1 MKIVLQSLTLLA
13 VAAVVSCVTI
23 NIYFPAEE
31 IRGAADRIVDEVYGE
46 KEASEKQAPANPG
59 SSFLP
64 QWWGPQV
71 AYAEQDINVS
81 TPEIRAIRADM
92 RSRFEQLK
100 PYLDAGNLGIA
111 RNGLLEVRTTDGL
124 SLKQRAEIKRLADAE
139 NQARRRLYQE
149 IAKANGFPE
158 KTDEV
163 QAIFA
168 ESWRGKAEAGWYLES
183 DNGQWQKK

>member
-1 MKIVLQSLTLLA
+1 MKKFLQSLTLLA
-13 VAAVVSCVTI
+13 VVAVVSCVTI

-31 IRGAADRIVDEVYGE
+31 IRGAADRIVEEVYGE
-46 KEASEKQAPANPG
+46 KNASEQSAPANPD
-59 SSFLP
+59 SSFIPL
-64 QWWGPQV
+64 WGPSI

-92 RSRFEQLK
+92 KSRFANLQ
-100 PYLDAGNLGIA
+100 PYLDAGNLGIGRDGFLQV
-111 RNGLLEVRTTDGL
+111 RNTGGL
-124 SLKQRAEIKRLADAE
+124 SLKQRAELSRLVEAE
-139 NQARRRLYQE
+139 NQDRRRLYQE

-168 ESWRGKAEAGWYLES
+168 DSWRSKAEPGWYLEGK
-183 DNGQWQKK
+183 NGEWQKK